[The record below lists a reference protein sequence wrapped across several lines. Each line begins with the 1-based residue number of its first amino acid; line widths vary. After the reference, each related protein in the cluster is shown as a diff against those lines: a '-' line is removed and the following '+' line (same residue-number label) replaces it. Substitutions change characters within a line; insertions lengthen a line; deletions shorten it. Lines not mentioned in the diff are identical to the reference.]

1 MQVFKCVSHRSGCIE
16 CTHEMHLFSLWRRLP
31 SFLAELLFD
40 KHLFFFFPPLSF
52 SKEQTI
58 RQAFTR
64 KQLLKESRAGRDF
77 ASDNILEKYL
87 LADLMMS
94 CVTL

>member
-1 MQVFKCVSHRSGCIE
+1 MYRIAVEGIE
-16 CTHEMHLFSLWRRLP
+16 CKHEMHLFSLCRRLP
-31 SFLAELLFD
+31 SFLTELLFD
-40 KHLFFFFPPLSF
+40 KHLFSLFFFFFLSF

-58 RQAFTR
+58 RQALTR

-77 ASDNILEKYL
+77 ALDDILEKYL
-87 LADLMMS
+87 LACLMMS